1 MSIALSVVIPALDEA
16 ACIGATLQS
25 LAPSRARG
33 VEIIVVDG
41 GSTDATRTL
50 AAPWVDRVIEAPNGR
65 STQLNAGA
73 QAARGRIL
81 LFLHADTQPPDHF
94 DQVIL
99 SAVRDC
105 ISAWGRFDVAIT
117 GKHRGLKVVSF
128 LMNLRSRATGI
139 ATGDQGIFVTRQL
152 FDALQGFPAQ
162 PLMEDIEFSKRAKR
176 RATPICL
183 RETLRTSG
191 RRWERNGLLR
201 TILLMWRLRLAY
213 FLGTDPAELRRRY
226 ANSR

>member
-33 VEIIVVDG
+33 VEVIVVDG

-50 AAPWVDRVIEAPNGR
+50 AAPWADRVIQAPRGR
-65 STQLNAGA
+65 SAQLNAGA
-73 QAARGRIL
+73 RAARGRIL
-81 LFLHADTQPPDHF
+81 LFLHADSQPPAHF

-105 ISAWGRFDVAIT
+105 ISTWGRFDVAIT

-152 FDALQGFPAQ
+152 FDALQGFPTQ

-176 RATPICL
+176 RVTPICL

-191 RRWERNGLLR
+191 RRWERNGLFR

>member
-16 ACIGATLQS
+16 ACIVATLDS

-33 VEIIVVDG
+33 VEIIVIDG

-50 AAPWVDRVIEAPNGR
+50 AAPWADQVIEAPRGR
-65 STQLNAGA
+65 SAQLNVGA
-73 QAARGRIL
+73 KAARGRIL
-81 LFLHADTQPPDHF
+81 LFLHADTQLPAHF

-99 SAVRDC
+99 SAVRDD

-117 GKHRGLKVVSF
+117 GQHRGLKVVSF

-176 RATPICL
+176 RVNPICL

>member
-1 MSIALSVVIPALDEA
+1 
-16 ACIGATLQS
+16 
-25 LAPSRARG
+25 
-33 VEIIVVDG
+33 
-41 GSTDATRTL
+41 
-50 AAPWVDRVIEAPNGR
+50 
-65 STQLNAGA
+65 
-73 QAARGRIL
+73 
-81 LFLHADTQPPDHF
+81 
-94 DQVIL
+94 VIL

>member
-25 LAPSRARG
+25 LAPSRDRG

-50 AAPWVDRVIEAPNGR
+50 AAPWADRIVEAPRGR

-81 LFLHADTQPPDHF
+81 LFLHADSCPPAHF
-94 DQVIL
+94 DQAIL
-99 SAVRDC
+99 SAVHDSS
-105 ISAWGRFDVAIT
+105 SAWGRFDVQIQ
-117 GKHRGLKVVSF
+117 GKHRGLRLVAF

-139 ATGDQGIFVTRQL
+139 ATGDQGIFVTREL
-152 FDALQGFPAQ
+152 FDVLQGFPAQ
-162 PLMEDIEFSKRAKR
+162 LLMEDIEFSKRAKR
-176 RATPICL
+176 RSAPICL
-183 RETLRTSG
+183 RETIRTSG
-191 RRWERNGLLR
+191 RRWERNGVVS

-213 FLGTDPAELRRRY
+213 FLGADPTELGRRY
-226 ANSR
+226 AANR